1 MRTLFR
7 NKLRLKPSILAA
19 FAFLTVP
26 VFLAI
31 IIVTYISNDR
41 IARLN
46 AGELIERFRT
56 DAIDDIKGEFDPI
69 TSLVRSAAAIGND
82 VPGFYADNR
91 CLKYFQSI
99 LLHSKTIVS
108 VYVGLQDGAFRQS
121 RRVDP
126 SVEIQGRLPPQGATF
141 ADRSIEPGAGVDR
154 VDRYV
159 FLDPQGVELGTS
171 ERVTT
176 YDPRV
181 RLWYRSAVE
190 AGSTMISDPDVFATL
205 GLIGITV
212 AAPFYADGKVVGVAA
227 ADITLDGMSRYLA
240 ERKVSPGTLSYIIDH
255 QGRVISASDL
265 SKTYANVD
273 GRLELNHITSLDND
287 LPAVAFSARPRQH
300 EQQYSFVHAGK
311 EYFAS
316 LSTFPPELG
325 KRWQLFIITP
335 VEDFTG
341 AFQENNNRLFVFGLI
356 AIALQ
361 IVIIYFLTGAIARPL
376 EKLALKVGRIQELR
390 AETLPVIVSPVRE
403 IAVLSKAI
411 ETLDTAVK
419 SFSAFVP
426 VGLVT
431 QLLESDQ
438 KLELGGHSRFLTIFF
453 SDLESFST
461 LSEEVPSQE
470 LLLRVSTYLEIVTKA
485 VNQEHGT
492 IDKFIGDGVMAFWGA
507 PALLDDHAWRACVAA
522 LRIQKA
528 MDAQNDRWQ
537 QEGLKPLRVR
547 IGIHCDAVLVG
558 NIGSKERM
566 SYTVMGDGVNI
577 ASRLEGINKEY
588 GTRICVSH
596 SVFKEAGERLVV
608 RPIDDVAVKG
618 RRSKIPIYELVGV
631 LGVAPEFEPDPQ
643 TIELCRMTRLAYE
656 ALVAEDIA
664 LASQRYREIV
674 GRFPEDKVA
683 SELAKRLVVA
693 AEIDRPQSR
702 GRLA

>member
-212 AAPFYADGKVVGVAA
+212 AAPFYADGKVLGVAA

-335 VEDFTG
+335 VDDFTG

-656 ALVAEDIA
+656 ALVAEDIS

-674 GRFPEDKVA
+674 DRFPGDKVA
-683 SELAKRLVVA
+683 SELAKRLVAV
-693 AEIDRPQSR
+693 AEIDHAPSR